1 MEQARAQELAEGHR
15 GYGAHFAQL
24 IADGADVE
32 GEARL
37 ADVLAPR
44 GARILD
50 AGSGMG
56 RVGAALARRG
66 HHVVAVDFDAEVIE
80 QSRSTFPDLP
90 VVTSRLDELRPDDL
104 SADGHPTSYDLVG
117 VGNVMVLLA
126 PDTERTV
133 LANLAALMT
142 DDARLLVGF
151 HLRDAP
157 APTARSFRSTSSPPT
172 VLRSVSR
179 WSTASPATTSGRSPP
194 TATTSSR
201 CCVAHRAMVR
211 DRNGAASM
219 AAMTYE
225 LSRARGVPAQRPR
238 LRGGRDRTH
247 AAQRG
252 RDHHFPTDVVQR
264 TGKLG

>member
-1 MEQARAQELAEGHR
+1 MTETRWEQARAQELAEGHR

-37 ADVLAPR
+37 ADALVAR
-44 GARILD
+44 EARILD

-80 QSRSTFPDLP
+80 QSRSMFPDLP
-90 VVTSRLDELRPDDL
+90 VVSSRLDDLRPEDL
-104 SADGHPTSYDLVG
+104 SAAGHATSYDLVVC

-133 LANLAALMT
+133 LANLVALMG

-157 APTARSFRSTSSPPT
+157 APTARSYPVAEFAADCAAVGLEVEHRFAGYDLRPFTEDGEYAVH
-172 VLRSVSR
+172 VLRR
-179 WSTASPATTSGRSPP
+179 
-194 TATTSSR
+194 
-201 CCVAHRAMVR
+201 
-211 DRNGAASM
+211 
-219 AAMTYE
+219 
-225 LSRARGVPAQRPR
+225 VPND
-238 LRGGRDRTH
+238 G
-247 AAQRG
+247 
-252 RDHHFPTDVVQR
+252 
-264 TGKLG
+264 